1 MKVHVSVINE
11 ELAKNRSGARLP
23 AVKEI
28 VIDSDDEETITFDGM
43 WTKRGFTSNHGIG
56 FVLSASTGKV
66 LDYALIS

>member
-23 AVKEI
+23 AVKEM

-43 WTKRGFTSNHGIG
+43 WTKHGFTSNHAIG
-56 FVLSASTGKV
+56 FVLLHPLEKFLTTH
-66 LDYALIS
+66 